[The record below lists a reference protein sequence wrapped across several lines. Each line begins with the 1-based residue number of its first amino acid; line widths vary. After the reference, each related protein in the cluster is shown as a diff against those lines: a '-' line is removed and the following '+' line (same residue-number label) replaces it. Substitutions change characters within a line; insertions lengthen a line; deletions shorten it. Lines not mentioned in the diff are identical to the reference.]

1 MTDLP
6 IFLPAHDVATMTSLE
21 IVGFIN
27 DVRAKK
33 AEQEGKTF
41 PCKNFTVLLHK
52 NFIVKVPKVLGL
64 SSAKFLADDNFTTGK
79 GAANTRKIYRFPRR
93 EACLMAM
100 SYDYDAQAKVFDR
113 MNELE
118 GLVNFANLSD
128 QDFHDITIQEQ
139 QHRLVLMEERSF
151 KEHGQKGSS
160 LMIMRKKEKQQIEA
174 YSKKVKELSQLTLPG
189 FNDDYEKIA

>member
-6 IFLPAHDVATMTSLE
+6 IYLPAPDVAKMTSLE
-21 IVGFIN
+21 IVDFIN
-27 DVRAKK
+27 DVREKK
-33 AEQEGKTF
+33 AKREGMTF
-41 PCKNFTVLLHK
+41 PCKKYTNLAHK
-52 NFIVKVPKVLGL
+52 NFLAKVPKVLHEEH
-64 SSAKFLADDNFTTGK
+64 SAKFLAQYKDTTGRTLNCYK
-79 GAANTRKIYRFPRR
+79 FPRR

-139 QHRLVLMEERSF
+139 QHRLVLLEERSF
-151 KEHGQKGSS
+151 KEHGQKGSA

-189 FNDDYEKIA
+189 FNDDYDKIA